1 MGNLTISTVS
11 RPSPL
16 DNNGASRLQ
25 APAARTPVKRVL
37 GGNFATPM
45 QNLDDKENCPPLT
58 TMLHGQP
65 GQRAPSKLCDDIS
78 NILFDEAD
86 SQHRLYSS
94 PVFHDHQANEQSR
107 SNAVDWDA
115 LESLVRLSSGENS
128 GMATP
133 KTQRTALSRNLSR
146 LQAGTPALSIAPSE
160 RNLEEILF
168 SQDPVD
174 SDIFLGYNAVAEID
188 DFFQL
193 PRPRSSSMVSVQAA
207 KRANIE
213 IKVCADRKRL
223 PLLRGSNL
231 RRMVIPAPAPAKK
244 KGGLKGVEDDPQ
256 EYREFI
262 TKFVADGT
270 CAYIVIYVS
279 MM

>member
-1 MGNLTISTVS
+1 
-11 RPSPL
+11 
-16 DNNGASRLQ
+16 
-25 APAARTPVKRVL
+25 
-37 GGNFATPM
+37 M

-58 TMLHGQP
+58 TMLHAQQP
-65 GQRAPSKLCDDIS
+65 RAPSKLCDDIS

-86 SQHRLYSS
+86 RQLYSS
-94 PVFHDHQANEQSR
+94 PVFHDHQAAEQAKDR

-133 KTQRTALSRNLSR
+133 KTQRTALSRNMSR
-146 LQAGTPALSIAPSE
+146 LQAGTPALSVAASE

-168 SQDPVD
+168 SQDPAD

-188 DFFQL
+188 EFFQL

-231 RRMVIPAPAPAKK
+231 RRIVIPAPVPAKK
-244 KGGLKGVEDDPQ
+244 KGGVAKVSDDPQ

-270 CAYIVIYVS
+270 CT
-279 MM
+279 